1 MGVVSAVRTDIGR
14 RRAANEDFFAADVPN
29 GLYVVADG
37 LGGHVAGRT
46 ASETAVK
53 HFVEELA
60 GRRDVGSLELLRS
73 AMRGANG
80 AILERAERQPFLRGM
95 GTTLNAL
102 WLHGRRAI
110 LAHVGDSRTY
120 LLRAGRLHPLTLD
133 HSVVCEL
140 VFRRE
145 LDAEAARRHPNR
157 HVITRALGVAS
168 GVEPDTAELE
178 VEPGDLFLLC
188 TDGVT
193 GPIPDGELRALL
205 AGAAGALQGT
215 LDRLIDL
222 ANARGGHDNSTAV
235 LVEVR

>member
-1 MGVVSAVRTDIGR
+1 MVVVSAVRTDIGR

-29 GLYVVADG
+29 GLFVVADG

-60 GRRDVGSLELLRS
+60 GRRGAGSVELLRL
-73 AMRGANG
+73 AMRASNG

-102 WLHGRRAI
+102 WVQQGRAI

-120 LLRAGRLHPLTLD
+120 LMRGGKLHSLTLD

-140 VFRRE
+140 IFRRE
-145 LDAEAARRHPNR
+145 LDEEGARRHPNR
-157 HVITRALGVAS
+157 HVITRALGVAA
-168 GVEPDTAELE
+168 GVEPDVAEFE
-178 VEPGDLFLLC
+178 VERGDVFLLC

-193 GPIPDGELRALL
+193 GPIPHGELRALL

-222 ANARGGHDNSTAV
+222 ANARGGHDNATAI
-235 LVEVR
+235 LVELR

>member
-1 MGVVSAVRTDIGR
+1 MAVVSAVRTDIGR

-29 GLYVVADG
+29 GLFVVADG

-60 GRRDVGSLELLRS
+60 GRRASGNLALLRA
-73 AMRGANG
+73 AMRSANG

-102 WLHGRRAI
+102 WVNERRAI

-120 LLRAGRLHPLTLD
+120 LMRAGRLHALTLD

-140 VFRRE
+140 MFRRE
-145 LDAEAARRHPNR
+145 LDAESARRHPNR
-157 HVITRALGVAS
+157 HVITRALGVAMS
-168 GVEPDTAELE
+168 VEPDTTELE
-178 VEPGDLFLLC
+178 TEPGDVFLLC

-193 GPIPDGELRALL
+193 GPIPDAELCVVL
-205 AGAAGALQGT
+205 AGAPGDLQAA

-222 ANARGGHDNSTAV
+222 ANARGGHDNSTAI
-235 LVEVR
+235 LVEIP